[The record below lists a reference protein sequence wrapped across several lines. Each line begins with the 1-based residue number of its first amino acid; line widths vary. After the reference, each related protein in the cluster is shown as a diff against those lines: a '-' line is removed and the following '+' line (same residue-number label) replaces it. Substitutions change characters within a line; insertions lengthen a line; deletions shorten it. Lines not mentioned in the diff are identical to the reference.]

1 MSDSAVRQISIMRI
15 AIGVSSWLFPRL
27 AGRLF
32 GLDTAGNPQAPY
44 LARLF
49 GVRDIAFGIGALQSS
64 GAARKQWL
72 QLGMACDVADAL
84 AGIAGKRDGSLPAV
98 TSVLVTGTAL
108 VAAAQ
113 SANAIKAVESET
125 APV

>member
-1 MSDSAVRQISIMRI
+1 MIGAMPIARQLAILRI
-15 AIGVSSWLFPRL
+15 VIGVSSWVMPRV

-49 GVRDIAFGIGALQSS
+49 GIRDVALGVGTLQAT
-64 GAARKQWL
+64 GAAQKQWL
-72 QLGMACDVADAL
+72 QLGVLCDAADAL
-84 AGIAGKRDGSLPAV
+84 AGIAGKRDGSLPTKTAAFV
-98 TSVLVTGTAL
+98 TSVAV

-113 SANAIKAVESET
+113 GAAALQ
-125 APV
+125 APDAPQ